1 MNIVRFWIARANPR
15 ILPCLTHIC
24 NLYRLNSLKNLG
36 FTDTLLSSYLLK
48 RLFCKPLDM
57 ECSRATTEQVPERP
71 RPGGESGIAPLPST
85 TGVPISGFRC
95 FRSPHRLKESGSLR
109 SFELFEGLLQLLFPQ
124 QLRLGK
130 VWGIRER
137 T

>member
-1 MNIVRFWIARANPR
+1 MYVSVFGVDAITYDEATSLEWLDVTASVDRSYDDMAGNDGSNEF
-15 ILPCLTHIC
+15 LPGGDFEGWR
-24 NLYRLNSLKNLG
+24 Y
-36 FTDTLLSSYLLK
+36 
-48 RLFCKPLDM
+48 
-57 ECSRATTEQVPERP
+57 ATTDEWTEFL
-71 RPGGESGIAPLPST
+71 SHAGIAPLPST